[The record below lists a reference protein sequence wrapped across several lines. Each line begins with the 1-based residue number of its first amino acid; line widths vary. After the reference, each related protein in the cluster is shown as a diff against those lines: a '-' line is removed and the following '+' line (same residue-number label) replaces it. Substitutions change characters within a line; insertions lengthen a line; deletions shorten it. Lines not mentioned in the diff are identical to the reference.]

1 MVYAVINITEHANR
15 VLNIIKAKYG
25 LKDKSEAINIVAQIY
40 EEDVLEPE
48 LKPQYVK
55 KLKGIVKNEKRIAVK
70 NFRKEFGIE

>member
-70 NFRKEFGIE
+70 NFRKEFGIG